1 MHKYIITYSVLKTFH
16 FHFDIFA
23 STDWT
28 QRGKKSHEDK
38 HANFDVKCLWK
49 HLEQLSQL
57 SVMSYVMKSTCTL
70 WGGSRWKYVISPA
83 SGPTRARR
91 CWIFFLSSNSLHNS
105 KQMFIDVYVFPYSGS
120 LDCLS
125 KTVRTRTH
133 SVVRRSTQTA
143 VCFTT

>member
-1 MHKYIITYSVLKTFH
+1 MSLKHSIFILTFLL
-16 FHFDIFA
+16 A
-23 STDWT
+23 QTELKEEKT
-28 QRGKKSHEDK
+28 KTKTRLSHEDK
-38 HANFDVKCLWK
+38 HANFYVKCLWK
-49 HLEQLSQL
+49 HFEQLSQL

-70 WGGSRWKYVISPA
+70 WGGSRWKYVISPT

-105 KQMFIDVYVFPYSGS
+105 KQMFIDVYIFPYSGS
-120 LDCLS
+120 LNCLS